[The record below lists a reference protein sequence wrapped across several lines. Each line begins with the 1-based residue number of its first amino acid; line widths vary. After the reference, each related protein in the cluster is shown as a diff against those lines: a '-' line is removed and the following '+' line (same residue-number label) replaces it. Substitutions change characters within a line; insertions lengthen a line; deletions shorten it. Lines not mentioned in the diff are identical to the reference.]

1 MTTIYLR
8 SGTRYWT
15 TRNPDLSMWEPD
27 GDPIEVITEEE
38 WMKGTEAM
46 VPMLEKLWEKANK

>member
-1 MTTIYLR
+1 MKPTIYLR

-15 TRNPDLSMWEPD
+15 TRNPDLSVWATT
-27 GDPIEVITEEE
+27 DPIEVITEEE

-46 VPMLEKLWEKANK
+46 ADFLEKLWEKAS

>member
-15 TRNPDLSMWEPD
+15 TRNPDLSIWATT
-27 GDPIEVITEEE
+27 DPIEVITEEE
-38 WMKGTEAM
+38 WMAGTEAM
-46 VPMLEKLWEKANK
+46 ADMLEKLWEKANK